1 MEKLRKNK
9 DFQSV
14 FQSGKSCANK
24 YFVMYV
30 STNNLGINRFGVSV
44 SKKIGNSVVRHRMK
58 RLLKECFRLQEDMFN
73 SSLDIVVIV
82 RKGADSLD
90 YGEVKKSVFHLMKL
104 HHLVSNGF

>member
-1 MEKLRKNK
+1 MERLRKNK

-30 STNNLGINRFGVSV
+30 SKNNLGINRFGVSV

-90 YGEVKKSVFHLMKL
+90 YEEVKKSVFHLMKL
-104 HHLVSNGF
+104 HHMVSSGS